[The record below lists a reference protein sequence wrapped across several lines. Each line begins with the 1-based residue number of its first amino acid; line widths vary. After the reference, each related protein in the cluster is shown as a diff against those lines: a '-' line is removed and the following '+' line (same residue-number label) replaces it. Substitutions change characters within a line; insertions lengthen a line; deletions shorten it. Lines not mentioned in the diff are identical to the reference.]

1 MSLLQMLRDQYKHLP
16 IVPTDCTG
24 QTIIVTGSNTGI
36 GFHAAQHFVRLNAS
50 RVILAVRSASKG
62 AAAAAAIAA
71 ATSRPGVAEAW
82 PLDLASNAS
91 IRAFAARVDAE
102 LDRVDV
108 VLENAGVA
116 MARWTQAEGTE
127 TSVQVNVVGTLLLAL
142 LLLPKLKSTK
152 RRFEDVTPH
161 LTIVTSTLHHSAV
174 FAEGRADDVFDALA
188 EDDPGLMPDRYP
200 TTKLL
205 EVYAVRH
212 LAALLPVKDTGVVIN
227 LLCPG
232 LCSTDL
238 ARNVTWAYWLQIA
251 ALRAVMG
258 RSAEVGS
265 RTLLHAAVA
274 GRESHG
280 VVVGD
285 CAGGV

>member
-1 MSLLQMLRDQYKHLP
+1 MSVLQMLHDQYKHLP

-62 AAAAAAIAA
+62 AAAAAAIDA
-71 ATSRPGVAEAW
+71 ATSRPGVAQAW

-91 IRAFAARVDAE
+91 VRAFAARVDSE
-102 LDRVDV
+102 LDRVDA

-116 MARWTQAEGTE
+116 MARWTAAEEGTE

-142 LLLPKLKSTK
+142 LLLPKLKQTA
-152 RRFEDVTPH
+152 RRFPDVTPH
-161 LTIVTSTLHHSAV
+161 LTVVTSTLHHSAV
-174 FAEGRADDVFDALA
+174 FAEGRADDVFAALA
-188 EDDPGLMPDRYP
+188 RDDPGLMPDRYP

-205 EVYAVRH
+205 EVYAVRQ
-212 LAALLPVKDTGVVIN
+212 LAALLPVADTGVVVN

-238 ARNVTWAYWLQIA
+238 ARNVTWAYWLQIV

-274 GRESHG
+274 GRGSHG
-280 VVVGD
+280 VG
-285 CAGGV
+285 